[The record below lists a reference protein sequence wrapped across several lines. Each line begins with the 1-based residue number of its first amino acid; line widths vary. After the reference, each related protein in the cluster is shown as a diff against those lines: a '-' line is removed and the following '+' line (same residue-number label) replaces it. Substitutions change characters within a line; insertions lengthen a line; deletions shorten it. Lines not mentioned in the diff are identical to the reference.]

1 MKNLFKIFLGL
12 LFLPVQLYPQ
22 EFPGKLD
29 LNIYSG
35 YATYNME
42 WFKILNQEN
51 SQALPFDA
59 KTINNFDPGYF
70 FGGSLKT
77 RIFPKTIIGFF
88 FQSYSTGSRQG
99 LKDYSGIY
107 TFDQIING
115 YVTGIEPE
123 QILIKN
129 KLLYV
134 SASAQIGAMFSGVVI
149 KENLTIG
156 TEEQSDSYDL
166 SAFSVTICPSVKLT
180 FPVMSWIGCSLTAG
194 RMFDTGGE
202 VHLSGNK
209 EGVLTVKNANVET
222 GWSGWRISLGL
233 NINLF

>member
-1 MKNLFKIFLGL
+1 MKKLLKIFLVF
-12 LFLPVQLYPQ
+12 LFLPVQGYPQ

-35 YATYNME
+35 YATYDME
-42 WFKILNQEN
+42 WLKILNQEN
-51 SQALPFDA
+51 TQALPFDA
-59 KTINNFDPGYF
+59 KTINNFDPGYY

-77 RIFPKTIIGFF
+77 RIFPKTIIGLFV
-88 FQSYSTGSRQG
+88 QSYSTGSRQG

-107 TFDQIING
+107 TFDQIMNG

-134 SASAQIGAMFSGVVI
+134 SASAQIGVMFSDIVI
-149 KENLTIG
+149 KESLTIG
-156 TEEQSDSYDL
+156 TEEESDFYNL
-166 SAFSVTICPSVKLT
+166 SAFSITICPAVKLT

-209 EGVLTVKNANVET
+209 EGVLTVKNAIVET
-222 GWSGWRISLGL
+222 GWTGWRISLGL
-233 NINLF
+233 NLNLF